1 MKLQSSGGDNT
12 LDEFFQAISDPATQ
26 GSPLL
31 STGHMNKV
39 LSVPI
44 RSEFLSS
51 GGRRAVGERERVCGC
66 VTITKFS
73 PAASGERACS
83 PRPIF
88 SSSGQRRR
96 ARESDRLGAD
106 RIERERRLT
115 SRTAFAHTQ
124 TYTRAKSEVK
134 DESRFEWNNGI
145 LGNNLGLG
153 S

>member
-51 GGRRAVGERERVCGC
+51 GGRRAVGERESVRLCHDHQVLSG
-66 VTITKFS
+66 
-73 PAASGERACS
+73 GERGESLQPSSYFQLQWAEKTS
-83 PRPIF
+83 EGVGPARGRQDRPRAPLNLAH
-88 SSSGQRRR
+88 GVRTH
-96 ARESDRLGAD
+96 SDVYEG
-106 RIERERRLT
+106 
-115 SRTAFAHTQ
+115 
-124 TYTRAKSEVK
+124 KV
-134 DESRFEWNNGI
+134 
-145 LGNNLGLG
+145 
-153 S
+153 